1 MMATGDLVFVV
12 AALVITI
19 IFSALAE
26 RAEQTLWRRCRRN
39 PACLRLQRQVTLGK
53 AHCR

>member
-12 AALVITI
+12 VALVITI

-26 RAEQTLWRRCRRN
+26 RAEQALWRRCRRK
-39 PACLRLQRQVTLGK
+39 PDCLQLQRQITLGK